1 MYVLT
6 GSQNLNMMEAI
17 SQSLAGRTSILKLL
31 PFSYDEQKEAEI
43 LPDNVEEQ
51 IFFELFKVIQNNFV
65 INKCENCGR
74 LFIPA
79 TTNNNPYQ
87 KARNEQK
94 YCNNL
99 YLDTGKTCKEIGAT
113 NKHKEKKA

>member
-51 IFFELFKVIQNNFV
+51 IFTGGYPRIFDAHIP
-65 INKCENCGR
+65 R
-74 LFIPA
+74 L
-79 TTNNNPYQ
+79 
-87 KARNEQK
+87 
-94 YCNNL
+94 
-99 YLDTGKTCKEIGAT
+99 
-113 NKHKEKKA
+113 HKPLC